1 MFASLWFNFI
11 WFNCNNERIDPF
23 FFGNDSS
30 IKISMMIDFI
40 SLAIIVLIEEEESEK
55 LLMREKNIFVES
67 QIASFWFAK

>member
-1 MFASLWFNFI
+1 
-11 WFNCNNERIDPF
+11 
-23 FFGNDSS
+23 
-30 IKISMMIDFI
+30 MMIDFI